1 MSTKAEK
8 PVLQGQRIKTRKRD
22 ERAKFD
28 PIGFRDSILQ
38 GFAGIGGTDLE
49 AIHRYLDAAGSKLD
63 YRTYGEALFDILL
76 AGGILAPGGV
86 VSDDG
91 AENGPVRT
99 TVCVFGAPEANIETL
114 RPYAQL
120 FVRLMRRYK
129 YLEKMFFEEIKK
141 SILFLRGFSEGDR
154 DRLSI
159 CIAMWA
165 VDGIVDPRVLTFL
178 IQEHLVKEGIAV
190 DFLCKVLLTS
200 RALKDVNQMRSLLR
214 KSGLD
219 NRMMEFLP
227 ANKRTPEYFSNLF
240 HEKDLSEIVNLQR
253 SLEKEGGIKKLVQ
266 YLSEHLNDS
275 TPNKEI
281 SLGVQELAK
290 KHCINESTVI
300 GTIWSS
306 VMSDVEW
313 NKKEELVAD
322 QALKHLRVY
331 TPLFQAH
338 TPTARSELHLLIKV
352 QEFSYDNMNF
362 MKVFQKIVML
372 FYKNEILSEEVI
384 LKWYKDSHSGKGK
397 SIFLDQMKK
406 FVEWLQSA
414 EEESDDESEEEEEE
428 A

>member
-28 PIGFRDSILQ
+28 PTGFRDNIIQ
-38 GFAGIGGTDLE
+38 GISGIESADLE
-49 AIHRYLDAAGSKLD
+49 AVHKFLDSAGSKLD

-99 TVCVFGAPEANIETL
+99 SVCVFGAPQADIDTL

-141 SILFLRGFSEGDR
+141 AMLFLRGFSDGDR
-154 DRLSI
+154 ERLAI

-165 VDGIVDPRVLTFL
+165 VDGIVEPKVLSHL

-190 DFLCKVLLTS
+190 DFLCLVLTTARS
-200 RALKDVNQMRSLLR
+200 LKDMNQVRTLLR
-214 KSGLD
+214 KAGLD
-219 NRMMEFLP
+219 KRIMEFLP

-240 HEKDLSEIVNLQR
+240 QEKGLEEIVSLQLSNEKELGVKKLMMYLTKNLSETSV
-253 SLEKEGGIKKLVQ
+253 
-266 YLSEHLNDS
+266 
-275 TPNKEI
+275 KEI
-281 SLGVQELAK
+281 SAGVTSLAK
-290 KHCINESTVI
+290 KHNINDATVI
-300 GTIWSS
+300 STIWGA
-306 VMSDVEW
+306 VMADVEW

-322 QALKHLRVY
+322 QALRHLRTY

-338 TPTARSELHLLIKV
+338 TDSARAELHLIVKV
-352 QEFSYDNMNF
+352 QEFCYDNMNF
-362 MKVFQKIVML
+362 MKVFQKIVLL
-372 FYKNEILSEEVI
+372 FYKNEVLSEEVV
-384 LKWYKDSHSGKGK
+384 LKWYKDSHSTKGK

-406 FVEWLQSA
+406 FVEWLQNA
-414 EEESDDESEEEEEE
+414 EEESDESDEEEN
-428 A
+428 

>member
-1 MSTKAEK
+1 M
-8 PVLQGQRIKTRKRD
+8 LQGQRIKTRKRD

-28 PIGFRDSILQ
+28 PTGFRDSILQ
-38 GFAGIGGTDLE
+38 GFAGINGSDLE
-49 AIHRYLDAAGSKLD
+49 AIHKYLDAAGSKLD

-99 TVCVFGAPEANIETL
+99 SVCVFGAPEANIETL

-141 SILFLRGFSEGDR
+141 SMLFLRGFTDGDR
-154 DRLSI
+154 DRLAI

-165 VDGIVDPRVLTFL
+165 VDGVVEPKVLSFL
-178 IQEHLVKEGIAV
+178 IQEHLVREGTAV
-190 DFLCKVLLTS
+190 DFLCKVLLTARS
-200 RALKDVNQMRSLLR
+200 LKDIAQVRTLLR
-214 KSGLD
+214 KAGLES
-219 NRMMEFLP
+219 RIMEFLP
-227 ANKRTPEYFSNLF
+227 ANKRTPEYFNNLF
-240 HEKDLSEIVNLQR
+240 QEKGLGEIVSIQK
-253 SLEKEGGIKKLVQ
+253 SLEKESGIKEVVQ
-266 YLSEHLNDS
+266 YLSEHLHDS
-275 TPNKEI
+275 TSTKDI
-281 SLGVQELAK
+281 SLGMQELAK
-290 KHCINESTVI
+290 KHNINEATVI
-300 GTIWSS
+300 ATVWGS
-306 VMSDVEW
+306 VMADVEW

-338 TPTARSELHLLIKV
+338 TQNPRSELHLLVKV
-352 QEFSYDNMNF
+352 QEFCYDNMNF
-362 MKVFQKIVML
+362 MKAFQKIVLL
-372 FYKNEILSEEVI
+372 FYKNEVLSEEVI
-384 LKWYKDSHSGKGK
+384 LKWYKDSHSTKGK

-414 EEESDDESEEEEEE
+414 EEESDEESEEEED
-428 A
+428 